1 MKFVFLDNIDIDYT
15 VDTPYRVPLGGSQ
28 SALCYLAEAL
38 AAQGHEVFVV
48 NHTTVE
54 GLVRGVH
61 MYSFNGDFV
70 SAFAPPPD
78 AAIILNRTGWGAQIK
93 PVLEAGTRLVLW
105 MQHADDQPGAQAL
118 KDAAERGYY
127 DGFAFVS
134 DWQRRRFV
142 DGFGVDATRAGVMRN
157 AIGARFEG
165 MFAEDEP
172 IAAQK
177 AWPAT
182 LAYTSTPFRGLDVL
196 LNAFPSIRARR
207 LGVKLNVYSSMQV
220 YHDPS
225 GADDPF
231 ERLYNKA
238 RSTDGVTYVGSL
250 PQPELAE
257 ELRRTAILAYPS
269 TFAETSC
276 IAVMEAMASGCRVV
290 TTDLGALKE
299 TTGGFGQLVAPGADL
314 QGAFADA
321 CVAAI
326 DRAAGPDNE
335 AQLRAQVDHM
345 NRTAVW
351 SVRAREW
358 AAWIASLAA

>member
-38 AAQGHEVFVV
+38 AAQGHDLFVV

-54 GLVRGVH
+54 GGVRGVH
-61 MYSFNGDFV
+61 MYSFTGDFV

-105 MQHADDQPGAQAL
+105 MQHADDQPGALPL

-142 DGFGVDATRAGVMRN
+142 DLFGVEAGRTGVMRN
-157 AIGARFEG
+157 AIGARFQD

-177 AWPAT
+177 VWPAT

-207 LGVKLNVYSSMQV
+207 LGVRLNVYSSMQV

-225 GADDPF
+225 GSDPF
-231 ERLYNKA
+231 ERLYAEA
-238 RSTDGVTYVGSL
+238 RATDGVTYVGSL

-257 ELRRTAILAYPS
+257 ELRHAAILAYPS

-290 TTDLGALKE
+290 TTDLGALRE
-299 TTGGFGQLVAPGADL
+299 TTDGFGQLIAPGPDL

-326 DRAAGPDNE
+326 DRTAGPDNE
-335 AQLRAQVDHM
+335 EELREQVNHI

-358 AAWIASLAA
+358 VDWIRSLGA

>member
-54 GLVRGVH
+54 GVIRGVH
-61 MYSFNGDFV
+61 MFSFNGNFV
-70 SAFAPPPD
+70 SAFAPAPD
-78 AAIILNRTGWGAQIK
+78 AAIILNRTGWGGQIK
-93 PVLEAGTRLVLW
+93 PVLEASTRLVLW
-105 MQHADDQPGAQAL
+105 MQHADDQPGAQPL
-118 KDAAERGYY
+118 KDAAERGHY

-134 DWQRRRFV
+134 DWQRQRFI
-142 DGFGVDATRAGVMRN
+142 DAFGIDAGRAGVMRN
-157 AIGARFEG
+157 AIGARFQD
-165 MFAEDEP
+165 MFAEDEA

-177 AWPAT
+177 NWPAT

-196 LNAFPSIRARR
+196 LNAFPTIRARR
-207 LGVKLNVYSSMQV
+207 AGIRLNVYSSMQV

-225 GADDPF
+225 GAEDPF
-231 ERLYNKA
+231 ERLYAKA

-257 ELRRTAILAYPS
+257 ELRKTAILAYPS

-290 TTDLGALKE
+290 TADFGALKE
-299 TTGGFGQLVAPGADL
+299 TTDGFGLLVAPGPDL

-326 DRAAGPDNE
+326 DLAAGPENE
-335 AQLRAQVDHM
+335 AQLRAQVAHV
-345 NRTAVW
+345 NKTAVW

-358 AAWIASLAA
+358 AEWIKSLAR